1 MRSWAKKN
9 EKIEGKS
16 GMIGEGGNEEFKGL

>member
-9 EKIEGKS
+9 EKTEGKS
-16 GMIGEGGNEEFKGL
+16 GMIGGGGIEELKGL